1 MKLGVITTPW
11 SLAEGLSLP
20 ETFERIA
27 ALGYRYV
34 DISGVRHGDPLA
46 LSDAEKQAAADA
58 LRRNALVPA
67 CIALWPPGNVA
78 TPDTAERESCFA
90 YVRAGIDF
98 AAQLGTPNVLFN
110 TGQRSI
116 GLEHGRAWQNAVG
129 FVRQAADYA
138 DEHGISVLVESEPYV
153 YYVMNDLATSLQMVE
168 EVDRPNCLTIID
180 LGHMS
185 LSRESP
191 TALADAADKVGHIHI
206 TDNDGL
212 LHANDIVGTGTTP
225 VRAYLA
231 AIHEAGLDRDP
242 VAVIELGVP
251 GDRIDS
257 PERWVEA
264 SSAHALEVAPFLTLG

>member
-34 DISGVRHGDPLA
+34 DVSGVRHGDPLA
-46 LSDAEKQAAADA
+46 LSAAKKQAAADA
-58 LRRNALVPA
+58 VRLNDLVPV

-78 TPDTAERESCFA
+78 TQDDAEREACFA

-98 AAQLGTPNVLFN
+98 AAQLGAPNVLFN
-110 TGQRSI
+110 TGQRTI
-116 GLEHGRAWQNAVG
+116 GLDHAAAWRNAVG
-129 FVRQAADYA
+129 FVRRAADYA
-138 DEHGISVLVESEPYV
+138 AARGIRVLVESEPYV
-153 YYVMNDLATSLQMVE
+153 YYVMNDLATSLRMVD
-168 EVDRPNCLTIID
+168 EVGRRNCLTIID

-191 TALADAADKVGHIHI
+191 ASLADAIDKIGHIHI

-212 LHANDIVGTGTTP
+212 LHANDIVGSGTTP
-225 VRAYLA
+225 VGAYLA
-231 AIHEAGLDRDP
+231 AIHEADSAHEP
-242 VAVIELGVP
+242 VAVMELGVP
-251 GDRIDS
+251 GDSIDS

-264 SSAHALEVAPFLTLG
+264 SSTHARRVAPFLALH